1 MSFSVKLE
9 PSGHTFVVP
18 EGQSILQAGL
28 AAGYLLP
35 YSCRAGGCTTCKG
48 KVLSGRFDHGV
59 IRALTAAD
67 REAGYA
73 LLCKAKPLSD
83 VRIEVAELTG
93 VAAIVPKEYPCRV
106 VGIDKP
112 APDVAV
118 LRLRVPQ
125 NEIMFFL
132 AGQYIDILLPD
143 GRRRSYSL
151 AVRPDPVE
159 LTQIEL
165 HIRHVPGGAF
175 TDHVFSNMKL
185 RDVLRFEG
193 PFGSFFLRDSDKP
206 AILLASGTGFA
217 PVKAMVEHA
226 IAAGDRRPL
235 HIYWGGRRRE
245 DLYRMELARLW
256 AADHPQVH
264 FIPVLSEP
272 GQGGWDGRTG
282 LVHRAVMDDI
292 GDLSSCQVYA
302 CGSPLMVDA
311 ARSDFVR
318 LRNLPPDQFFAD
330 AFLTE
335 ADGNAADSPPQ
346 GAFT

>member
-1 MSFSVKLE
+1 MDFSVKLE
-9 PSGHTFVVP
+9 PSGHSYVVP
-18 EGQSILQAGL
+18 AGQNILQAGL

-48 KVLSGRFDHGV
+48 RVLSGQVDLGE
-59 IRALTAAD
+59 IRALSDDD

-83 VRIEVAELTG
+83 VSIDIAELTG

-106 VGIDKP
+106 TSIDKP

-125 NEIMFFL
+125 NEIMFFM

-151 AVRPDPVE
+151 AVRPNPTE

-165 HIRHVPGGAF
+165 HIRHMPGGAF
-175 TDHVFSNMKL
+175 TDQVFSRMKL

-217 PVKAMVEHA
+217 PVKSMVEHA
-226 IAAGDRRPL
+226 LAIGDTRPL

-245 DLYRMELARLW
+245 DIYQMELARQW
-256 AADHPQVH
+256 ASDYSHVS
-264 FIPVLSEP
+264 FTPVLSEAE
-272 GQGGWDGRTG
+272 QSDWQGRTG
-282 LVHRAVMDDI
+282 FVHSAVMDDVS
-292 GDLSSCQVYA
+292 DLSSYQVYA
-302 CGSPLMVDA
+302 CGAPVMVDA

-318 LRNLPPDQFFAD
+318 LRNLPADQFFAD
-330 AFLTE
+330 AFISE
-335 ADGNAADSPPQ
+335 ADRNAAD
-346 GAFT
+346 T

>member
-1 MSFSVKLE
+1 MAFSVTLE
-9 PSGHTFVVP
+9 PSGHRFTVEP
-18 EGQSILQAGL
+18 GQNILQAGL

-48 KVLSGRFDHGV
+48 RVLSGQVDIGQV
-59 IRALTAAD
+59 RALPAED
-67 REAGYA
+67 REAGHA
-73 LLCKAKPLSD
+73 LLCKAVPLSD
-83 VRIEVAELTG
+83 VRVEVAELTG

-106 VGIDKP
+106 VAIDRP

-125 NEIMFFL
+125 NEILFFM
-132 AGQYIDILLPD
+132 AGQYVDILLPD

-151 AVRPDPVE
+151 AVRPNPVE

-175 TDHVFSNMKL
+175 TDHVFSALKL

-217 PVKAMVEHA
+217 PVKSMVEHA
-226 IAAGDRRPL
+226 LAAGDPRPL
-235 HIYWGGRRRE
+235 RIYWGGRRAA
-245 DLYRMELARLW
+245 DLYQMELARQW
-256 AADHPQVH
+256 ASAHPRIS
-264 FIPVLSEP
+264 FTPVLSEP
-272 GQGGWDGRTG
+272 EHDDWNGRTG
-282 LVHRAVMDDI
+282 FVHRAVMDDI
-292 GDLSSCQVYA
+292 DDLSPFQVYA
-302 CGSPLMVDA
+302 CGAPPMVDA

-318 LRNLPPDQFFAD
+318 LRHLPADQFFAD

-335 ADGNAADSPPQ
+335 ADRNAA
-346 GAFT
+346 AA